1 MADLIDQTTLA
12 NLLSAGGFTLTSAQS
27 TVLPLVTS
35 AASRAIRR
43 WCSRQFSYATY
54 DELYTVELDGQ
65 ILLREFPVDSISRV
79 ASAPATV
86 LMIQNTNSTT
96 NQRAQVALATTGD
109 VDLGLTVTGLT
120 LQRVASG
127 TTTTNTLTFTAGQTV
142 AALATA
148 INAVGNGWSASADST
163 YALWPVADLRAVQ
176 GYMPALTSSM
186 AELKI
191 HTTDLPFELDDRAGV
206 LTLQQYNALQTNP
219 WLSTRWGPPL
229 TSDYGDQTLRGQ
241 LQGVRVVYQ
250 AGLQTLP
257 EDIQQA
263 AALTVQDMLR
273 QLALDPRLSSESIG
287 DYSYVVNTAFQTF
300 AFSKV
305 VMGLLAP
312 YRRLRL

>member
-12 NLLSAGGFTLTSAQS
+12 NMLSAGGFTLTSAQS
-27 TVLPLVTS
+27 TVLPQVTA

-43 WCSRQFSYATY
+43 WCSRQFTYAQY
-54 DELYTVELDGQ
+54 DDLYTVNLDGQ
-65 ILLREFPVDSISRV
+65 ILLREFPVNSVSRV

-86 LMIQNTNSTT
+86 LTVQNTDSST

-109 VDLGLTVTGLT
+109 VDTGLTVTGLN

-142 AALATA
+142 QALATA
-148 INAVGNGWSASADST
+148 INAIGNGWTATADAT
-163 YALWPVADLRAVQ
+163 YSLWPVADLRAVQ
-176 GYMPALTSSM
+176 GYMPALNCNM

-191 HTTDLPFELDDRAGV
+191 HTTDLPFELDELAGIV
-206 LTLQQYNALQTNP
+206 TIQQYNSLQTNP
-219 WLSTRWGPPL
+219 YRSTRWGPPL

-250 AGLQTLP
+250 AGLQVIP
-257 EDIQQA
+257 EDLQQA
-263 AALTVQDMLR
+263 TALTAQDMLR
-273 QLALDPRLSSESIG
+273 SLALDQRLGSESIG
-287 DYSYVVNTAFQTF
+287 DYSYVVNTAFQAF
-300 AFSKV
+300 AFSKT

-312 YRRLRL
+312 YRSLRL